1 MDRPLSAR
9 MVFFSNVLENIQ
21 DNASA
26 IVGYIDVGLQRFKTE
41 SVCDKSVTDSAVLVT
56 NILYL
61 LKSGGIQKLPYESG
75 WYGKSSRQFD
85 LCPLIQNK
93 LNRLLI
99 LLTVTKATFI
109 CNLIVF

>member
-61 LKSGGIQKLPYESG
+61 YCSQTLSLRIM
-75 WYGKSSRQFD
+75 
-85 LCPLIQNK
+85 
-93 LNRLLI
+93 
-99 LLTVTKATFI
+99 
-109 CNLIVF
+109 